1 MNIPVSADS
10 NQYFNTAALEYFI
23 YTIYMR
29 IPFFG
34 LNFYVAQKYP

>member
-1 MNIPVSADS
+1 MNIPVLVDS
-10 NQYFNTAALEYFI
+10 NQYYGTAVLEYFI
-23 YTIYMR
+23 YTIYRR